1 MTRFGSGP
9 SATSISTCEMPTL
22 TVTSEPLNDHSPS
35 SRLCA
40 SISCP
45 ASSSAASTALRASSG
60 EISSFDG
67 GGSAAV
73 SSATAVAVPASI
85 AANEVA
91 DSAAA
96 SAEAES
102 ESVKLGCA
110 SALGPL
116 FRLRSASNG
125 DGLVNGEAA
134 GERGDCGSASLDDRE
149 GELAR
154 DAAGATGR
162 DEPELVRDGVPG
174 APAFTASP
182 LSNSSSG
189 SKRCAWTNFSRP
201 SSRWKRCSCL

>member
-60 EISSFDG
+60 EISSFDV

-73 SSATAVAVPASI
+73 SSATAVAVPADD
-85 AANEVA
+85 VA
-91 DSAAA
+91 DSPIAAL
-96 SAEAES
+96 SK
-102 ESVKLGCA
+102 SVKLGCA
-110 SALGPL
+110 SAFGPL
-116 FRLRSASNG
+116 LRLRSASNG
-125 DGLVNGEAA
+125 DGRANGEAA

-154 DAAGATGR
+154 DAAG
-162 DEPELVRDGVPG
+162 
-174 APAFTASP
+174 
-182 LSNSSSG
+182 
-189 SKRCAWTNFSRP
+189 
-201 SSRWKRCSCL
+201 

>member
-22 TVTSEPLNDHSPS
+22 TVTSETLNDHSPS

-60 EISSFDG
+60 EISSFDR

-73 SSATAVAVPASI
+73 SSATAVAVPADDDD
-85 AANEVA
+85 VA
-91 DSAAA
+91 DSTMAAG
-96 SAEAES
+96 S

-110 SALGPL
+110 SAFGPPL
-116 FRLRSASNG
+116 RLRSASNG
-125 DGLVNGEAA
+125 DGLLNGDAA
-134 GERGDCGSASLDDRE
+134 GERVVEDSASLDDRE
-149 GELAR
+149 TTAGR
-154 DAAGATGR
+154 DVAGATGR
-162 DEPELVRDGVPG
+162 DEPEPERDVVPG
-174 APAFTASP
+174 ALVFTASP

-189 SKRCAWTNFSRP
+189 SRRCACTNFSRP